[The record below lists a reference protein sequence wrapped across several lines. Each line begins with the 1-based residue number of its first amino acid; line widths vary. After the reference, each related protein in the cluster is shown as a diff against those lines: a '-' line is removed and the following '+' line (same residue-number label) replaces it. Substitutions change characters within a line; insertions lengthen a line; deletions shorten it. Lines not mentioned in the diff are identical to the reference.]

1 MDHKLCVPC
10 LLGLEG
16 PIAEELRRMDMDG
29 VSAENGRVFF
39 SGGDEAIARANIC
52 LRIGERVLIELG
64 RFEALSF
71 EQLFQGTRGPSLGE
85 PHPRRRGL
93 PRQGLQPQLQTLL
106 HFRLSENNKEGHCGK
121 AQKRLRHRVVP

>member
-39 SGGDEAIARANIC
+39 PGGDEAIARAFSSSLQFYTVETQHCADRCVFCI
-52 LRIGERVLIELG
+52 RDADFGPDTAVQRRTEYVKG
-64 RFEALSF
+64 SF
-71 EQLFQGTRGPSLGE
+71 RGPGPFPGRASSPPTG
-85 PHPRRRGL
+85 PSPSRATASTPNSSPFPTVR
-93 PRQGLQPQLQTLL
+93 
-106 HFRLSENNKEGHCGK
+106 K
-121 AQKRLRHRVVP
+121 